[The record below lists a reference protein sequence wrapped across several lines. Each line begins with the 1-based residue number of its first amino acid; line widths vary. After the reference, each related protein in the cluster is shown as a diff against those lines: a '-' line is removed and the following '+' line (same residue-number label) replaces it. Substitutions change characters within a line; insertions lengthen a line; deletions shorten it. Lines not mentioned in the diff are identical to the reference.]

1 MGFIVDTGLIHV
13 QAKRPDWTAGARRS
27 RSEDDCRIRA
37 PSGPLAPGRH
47 RLRMVKRGKW
57 LQFLVDA
64 DYNGQF
70 QTDFQTR
77 YIDLPAAMP
86 SLNSTNSRLV
96 IGTGNCDTMSVRF
109 EDLSIVYTKTPSA
122 KENQP

>member
-1 MGFIVDTGLIHV
+1 
-13 QAKRPDWTAGARRS
+13 
-27 RSEDDCRIRA
+27 
-37 PSGPLAPGRH
+37 
-47 RLRMVKRGKW
+47 MVKRGKW

-64 DYNGQF
+64 DFNGEF
-70 QTDFQTR
+70 KTDYQTR

-86 SLNSTNSRLV
+86 LLNSTNSRLV

-109 EDLSIVYTKTPSA
+109 EDLSIVYTKPPTA